1 MSTILS
7 KYGERALCIEELY
20 VKLFMLHFQDAQY
33 QEALQDALVRVAF
46 FVVLA
51 LGDGGQ
57 ACEPECG
64 LTERSCLLLG
74 GWV

>member
-46 FVVLA
+46 FCCF
-51 LGDGGQ
+51 GF
-57 ACEPECG
+57 
-64 LTERSCLLLG
+64 G
-74 GWV
+74 GWGAGL